1 MDEKQ
6 PIRLVIVTGLSGA
19 GKTQAIRC
27 LEDMGF
33 FCVDNLPPS
42 LIPKIT
48 ELCQQS
54 NGRVKRVALVMDVRG
69 TLFFDSLGE
78 LGEEL
83 GKLRQQGIQYEILFL
98 EASDAVL
105 VRRYKESRRQHP
117 LEEDGSVLEAIRTE
131 RKRLQ
136 ELRGAANVI
145 LDTTD
150 MNVHDL
156 KKNLKDIFHNKE
168 NGTHFS
174 ITILSFGYKY
184 GIPLD
189 ADLVMDVRFLPNP
202 HYVDDL
208 KNLTGLDSQIH
219 EYLFSYEETG
229 NILGRYCDLLIYLLP
244 YYIKE
249 GKTHL
254 VVAIGCT
261 GGQHRSVALAE
272 RLAAELSGN
281 YKVQVHH
288 RDLHRAK
295 VEGIL

>member
-1 MDEKQ
+1 MEEKR
-6 PIRLVIVTGLSGA
+6 PIRLIIVTGLSGA

-27 LEDMGF
+27 LEDLGF
-33 FCVDNLPPS
+33 FCVDNLPPM

-48 ELCQQS
+48 ELCQHS
-54 NGRVKRVALVMDVRG
+54 AGKVNRVALVMDVRG

-78 LGEEL
+78 EL
-83 GKLRQQGIQYEILFL
+83 RKLSQQGIKYEILFL

-117 LEEDGSVLEAIRTE
+117 LEGDRSILEAISAE
-131 RKRLQ
+131 RERLR

-145 LDTTD
+145 LDTTE
-150 MNVHDL
+150 MTVHDL
-156 KKNLKDIFHNKE
+156 KKSINEIFE
-168 NGTHFS
+168 ETDQGTRFS
-174 ITILSFGYKY
+174 ITLISFGYKY

-202 HYVDDL
+202 NYVEEL
-208 KNLTGLDSQIH
+208 KKLTGLDDQVV
-219 EYLFSYEETG
+219 EYLFSFKETKSF
-229 NILGRYCDLLIYLLP
+229 LRHYYDLLLFLLP

-261 GGQHRSVALAE
+261 GGQHRSVALTE
-272 RLAAELSGN
+272 RLGAELRN
-281 YKVQVHH
+281 DYQVQIHH
-288 RDLHRAK
+288 RDLHRAR
-295 VEGIL
+295 VEEIL

>member
-1 MDEKQ
+1 MEEKR
-6 PIRLVIVTGLSGA
+6 PIRLIIVTGLSGA

-27 LEDMGF
+27 LEDLGF
-33 FCVDNLPPS
+33 FCVDNLPPM

-48 ELCQQS
+48 ELCQHS
-54 NGRVKRVALVMDVRG
+54 AGKVNRVALVMDVRG

-78 LGEEL
+78 EL
-83 GKLRQQGIQYEILFL
+83 RKLSQQGIKYEILFL

-117 LEEDGSVLEAIRTE
+117 LEGDRSILEAISAE
-131 RKRLQ
+131 RERLR

-145 LDTTD
+145 LDTTE
-150 MNVHDL
+150 MTVHDL
-156 KKNLKDIFHNKE
+156 KKSINEIFE
-168 NGTHFS
+168 ETDQGTRFS
-174 ITILSFGYKY
+174 ITLISFGYKY

-202 HYVDDL
+202 NYVEEL
-208 KNLTGLDSQIH
+208 KKLTGLDDQVV
-219 EYLFSYEETG
+219 EYLFSFKETKSF
-229 NILGRYCDLLIYLLP
+229 LRRYYDLLLFLLP

-261 GGQHRSVALAE
+261 GGQHRSVALTE
-272 RLAAELSGN
+272 RLGAELRN
-281 YKVQVHH
+281 DYQVQIHH
-288 RDLHRAK
+288 RDLHRAR
-295 VEGIL
+295 VEEIL

>member
-1 MDEKQ
+1 MGESQ

-27 LEDMGF
+27 LEDLGF
-33 FCVDNLPPS
+33 FCVDNLPPM

-54 NGRVKRVALVMDVRG
+54 GDKVKRVALVMDVRG

-78 LGEEL
+78 EL
-83 GKLRQQGIQYEILFL
+83 HKLSEQGIDYEILFL

-117 LEEDGSVLEAIRTE
+117 LEEDGSVLEAIRAE
-131 RKRLQ
+131 RERLQ
-136 ELRGAANVI
+136 ELRGSANI
-145 LDTTD
+145 IMDTTE
-150 MNVHDL
+150 MTVHDL
-156 KKNLKDIFHNKE
+156 KRHLKDKFADQDLGK
-168 NGTHFS
+168 HFTVTV
-174 ITILSFGYKY
+174 ISFGYKY

-202 HYVDDL
+202 NYVEEL
-208 KNLTGLDSQIH
+208 KNCTGLDNRVV
-219 EYLFSYEETG
+219 EYLLSYNETKSF
-229 NILGRYCDLLIYLLP
+229 LQLYSDLLLFLLP
-244 YYIKE
+244 FYIRE

-261 GGQHRSVALAE
+261 GGQHRSVALTE
-272 RLAAELSGN
+272 SLAAQLEADD
-281 YKVQVHH
+281 YHVFVHH
-288 RDLHRAK
+288 RDLPRAK
-295 VEGIL
+295 VDR